1 MAKNRMDGDGLS
13 HLLEKIKAYITG
25 VLPTKTS
32 QLTNDSGYLTS
43 STGVTSVNSQTGAVT
58 IGTATTTTEG
68 LMSTDDKTKLNGIAT
83 GAEVNQNAFSIV
95 QVGTTKVQADSKTDT
110 LTLEAGDNVT
120 LTPDATNDKV
130 TIAVTPTIYDFD
142 EEPTN
147 GSDNPVTSDGIY
159 AALTGKQNAL
169 TFDST
174 PTSGSANPVTSG
186 GVYTALGNKVSKSG
200 DTMTGM
206 LSFAGG
212 GIELTGESDSSFIEY
227 SSIGTAGAY
236 LGGIWHYNGNNVNAE
251 LATIGDIQPQVAKI
265 WTGTCSTAAGTAA
278 KTVTL
283 DEKSGFTLATGR
295 KVAVT
300 FTNGNSAASP
310 TLNVNSTGAKNIAYP
325 TATNTFVTSG
335 GSTYNAIAAGE
346 TIILTYDGTRWVK
359 EPSMLALYTAYKT
372 AQDAAPKASPALT
385 GTPTAP
391 TAAAGTNTT
400 QIATTA
406 FVTTAVANA
415 VTGTASFQGTVNTGA
430 DISGLTSYTKG
441 MYWIVGTAGTYVGQK
456 CEAGDMIYCISDYSS
471 SYKASDFNVVQN
483 NTEAL
488 TNDEIDTIWNGVFS

>member
-58 IGTATTTTEG
+58 IGTATTSEAG

-95 QVGTTKVQADSKTDT
+95 QVGTTKVQADGKTDT
-110 LTLEAGDNVT
+110 LTLAAGDNVT
-120 LTPDATNDKV
+120 LTPDATNDKI
-130 TIAVTPTIYDFD
+130 TIAVTPTLYDFD
-142 EEPTN
+142 EEPIA
-147 GSDNPVTSDGIY
+147 GSDNPVTSDGLY
-159 AALTGKQNAL
+159 TRFAEVDQALIQKQNIL
-169 TFDST
+169 TFDT
-174 PTSGSANPVTSG
+174 APTSASTNPVTSG
-186 GVYTALGNKVSKSG
+186 GVYTALANR
-200 DTMTGM
+200 
-206 LSFAGG
+206 
-212 GIELTGESDSSFIEY
+212 
-227 SSIGTAGAY
+227 
-236 LGGIWHYNGNNVNAE
+236 
-251 LATIGDIQPQVAKI
+251 KI
-265 WTGTCSTAAGTAA
+265 WTGVCNSSGTATA
-278 KTVTL
+278 KTATL
-283 DEKSGFTLATGR
+283 DDATGFSLTTGVMILIR
-295 KVAVT
+295 
-300 FTNGNSAASP
+300 FTNTNDYPSF
-310 TLNVNSTGAKNIAYP
+310 TLNVNNTGDKGVRVYDGGS
-325 TATNTFVTSG
+325 ATNNSHLKSI
-335 GSTYNAIAAGE
+335 GSNEPVLLVYNGTDWIMGPAACG
-346 TIILTYDGTRWVK
+346 LTRR
-359 EPSMLALYTAYKT
+359 L
-372 AQDAAPKASPALT
+372 APKASPAFT

-391 TAAAGTNTT
+391 TAASGTNTT

-415 VTGTASFQGTVNTGA
+415 VTGSASFQGTVNTGT

-456 CEAGDMIYCISDYSS
+456 CEAGDMIYCIGDYSS
-471 SYKASDFNVVQN
+471 SYKAADFNVVQN